1 MMGYPPPAFVL
12 LQGLITA
19 LLLLAWPLGMAF
31 GGRLRIR
38 VLDVLLALLTP
49 PTLALVTI
57 IVFLPFEG
65 DWADRA
71 FGPLAA
77 FHALLVGGAAVM
89 LGMAVTQWKA
99 LARRGT
105 TSLVYRLCAAFLIGA
120 FWGVVWVF
128 AGWVLQMLG
137 MSSNG

>member
-1 MMGYPPPAFVL
+1 MTGYPPLAFIL
-12 LQGLITA
+12 LQGLVTA
-19 LLLLAWPLGMAF
+19 LLLLAWPLAMAF
-31 GGRLRIR
+31 GGRLRITL
-38 VLDVLLALLTP
+38 LDVLLASLTP
-49 PTLALVTI
+49 PALAIVTI
-57 IVFLPFEG
+57 VVFLPFEG

-77 FHALLVGGAAVM
+77 FHALLVGGAAVT
-89 LGMAVTQWKA
+89 LGMAITQWKA

-105 TSLVYRLCAAFLIGA
+105 SSLVYRLCAAFLIGA

-137 MSSNG
+137 MSGNG